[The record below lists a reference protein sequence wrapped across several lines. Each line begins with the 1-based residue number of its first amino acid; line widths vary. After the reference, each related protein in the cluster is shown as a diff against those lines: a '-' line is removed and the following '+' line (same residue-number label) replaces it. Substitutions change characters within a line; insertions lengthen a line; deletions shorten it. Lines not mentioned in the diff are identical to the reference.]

1 MNGIGGVSI
10 VGIGESAYYRHGKSP
25 TSEFMLAF
33 EAVQRAVADAGVDPR
48 EVDGYASFSADR
60 NEPENLALAIGAREV
75 NFANMVWGGGGGGC
89 AAAIGNAAA
98 AVVAGLARYVVV
110 YRGLAQGQFGR
121 FGQGNYPSPA
131 DNPFVDFLPHGMFA
145 PVHSCALHTR
155 RFMELYGV
163 RQDALAAIALT
174 SYRHAQRNPRAVM
187 YGRPLTREMYDE
199 SRWIAEP
206 FHLFDCC
213 QENDGGAAVI
223 VTTTE
228 RAADLRDDP
237 VSILAAAQGTEVGH
251 MRRDRF
257 CPDFASSNF
266 RTVAPQLFARAG
278 LTPADIDVVQAY
290 ENFTGGV
297 MIALVEHGFCA
308 AEEVNDFMTEE
319 TFRFDGGSLPLN
331 TSGGNLAEAYIHG
344 LELVIEAV
352 RQLRGESTSQVDRA
366 RTCLVIGGPFD
377 NPVSDL
383 LLASPEAS

>member
-1 MNGIGGVSI
+1 MNHGSGVCV

-33 EAVQRAVADAGVDPR
+33 DAVQRAAADAGLDPR
-48 EVDGYASFSADR
+48 QIDGYASFSADR
-60 NEPENLALAIGAREV
+60 NEPETLALAAGAREV
-75 NFANMVWGGGGGGC
+75 NFCNMVWGGGGGGC
-89 AAAIGNAAA
+89 AAAIGNGAA
-98 AVVAGLARYVVV
+98 AVVAGLADYVVV

-131 DNPFVDFLPHGMFA
+131 DNPFMDFVPHGMFA
-145 PVHSCALHTR
+145 PVHGCALHTR
-155 RFMELYGV
+155 RFMDVFGI

-187 YGRPLTREMYDE
+187 YGRPLTRQVYDE

-223 VTTTE
+223 LTTPE
-228 RAADLRDDP
+228 RAADLKSDP
-237 VSILAAAQGTEVGH
+237 VTIVAAAQGSEVGH
-251 MRRDRF
+251 LRRDRF
-257 CPDFASSNF
+257 CPDYASSNF
-266 RTVAPQLFARAG
+266 RTVASRLYERSG
-278 LTPADIDVVQAY
+278 LTPSDIDVVQAY

-308 AEEVNDFMTEE
+308 PEEVNDFMTEA
-319 TFRFDGGSLPLN
+319 TFRFDGGALPLN

-344 LELVIEAV
+344 LELVNEAV
-352 RQLRGESTSQVDRA
+352 RQLRGTSTSQVDSA
-366 RTCLVIGGPFD
+366 RTCLIIGGPFD

-383 LLASPEAS
+383 ILSATELS